1 MTPVTRVPLLDLRR
15 TPPGL
20 DDELARAF
28 QRVLESGHYILGPEV
43 DAFESECAAYVGAKH
58 AIAVS
63 SGTDALLV
71 ALMALGVGAGDE
83 VVCPTY
89 SFFATAGVIFR
100 LGARPVFVDSHPAC
114 FNLDPAKLDAAIT
127 GRTRAIMPVHLFG
140 QCADMTAVSSIAARR
155 GVPVVEDAAQA
166 IGAEHSCRGDTP
178 HAYSGDTPHAYGG
191 DTPHAEEEGR
201 GAGEEGRRAGTF
213 GAFGCFSFFPSKNL
227 GALGDAGLVTTGDAS
242 HAEAVRVLRSHG
254 GKPKY
259 HHAVVGGNFRI
270 DALQAALLRVKL
282 PHLDAATER
291 RQANAAHYTRE
302 FLKRGI
308 AGTGTAP
315 VVLPPVSRGRDVVNQ
330 YVIVLP
336 GEGERDRVRSVLAQR
351 GVGTEVYYPLPL
363 HLQLCFSHL
372 GYGPGDFPV
381 AERLARESLAL
392 PIFPELTPDELDYV
406 VAALADAV
414 ERR

>member
-1 MTPVTRVPLLDLRR
+1 VSRVTRVPLLDLRR
-15 TPPGL
+15 NPPGL

-43 DAFESECAAYVGAKH
+43 DAFESECAAYVGSRH

-100 LGARPVFVDSHPAC
+100 LGARPVFVDSHPAG
-114 FNLDPAKLDAAIT
+114 FNLDPAQLEAAIT
-127 GRTRAIMPVHLFG
+127 ERTRAIVPVHLFG

-155 GVPVVEDAAQA
+155 GIPVVEDAAQA
-166 IGAEHSCRGDTP
+166 IGAEHSFGGDP
-178 HAYSGDTPHAYGG
+178 AHAHSGDTPR
-191 DTPHAEEEGR
+191 AEEP
-201 GAGEEGRRAGTF
+201 RRAGTF

-227 GALGDAGLVTTGDAS
+227 GALGDAGLVTTDDPS
-242 HAEAVRVLRSHG
+242 RAEAVRVLRSHG

-282 PHLDAATER
+282 PRLDTATEQ

-302 FLKRGI
+302 LLKRGI
-308 AGTGTAP
+308 AHRGLGDAEADAP
-315 VVLPPVSRGRDVVNQ
+315 VVLPPVGSGRDVINQ

-363 HLQLCFSHL
+363 HLQACFSHL

-381 AERLARESLAL
+381 AERLATESLAL
-392 PIFPELTPDELDYV
+392 PIFPELTLEELDYV
-406 VAALADAV
+406 VASLADAV

>member
-1 MTPVTRVPLLDLRR
+1 VTPVTRVPLLDLRR
-15 TPPGL
+15 SPPGL
-20 DDELARAF
+20 DEELARAF

-43 DAFESECAAYVGAKH
+43 EAFESECAAYVGAKH

-89 SFFATAGVIFR
+89 SFFASAGVIFR

-114 FNLDPAKLDAAIT
+114 FNLDPAKLDAAISE
-127 GRTRAIMPVHLFG
+127 RTRAIMPVHLFG
-140 QCADMTAVSSIAARR
+140 QCADMTEVSSIAARR
-155 GVPVVEDAAQA
+155 GIPVVEDAAQA
-166 IGAEHSCRGDTP
+166 IGAEHPYRGD
-178 HAYSGDTPHAYGG
+178 
-191 DTPHAEEEGR
+191 
-201 GAGEEGRRAGTF
+201 EGRRAGTF

-227 GALGDAGLVTTGDAS
+227 GALGDAGLVTTDDPS
-242 HAEAVRVLRSHG
+242 RAEAVRVLRSHG

-259 HHAVVGGNFRI
+259 HHGVVGGNFRI

-282 PHLDAATER
+282 PRLDAATER

-308 AGTGTAP
+308 AATDAAAP
-315 VVLPPVSRGRDVVNQ
+315 VVLPPVRGGRDVVNQ

-336 GEGERDRVRSVLAQR
+336 GEGERDRVRGVLAQR
-351 GVGTEVYYPLPL
+351 GVGTEIYYPLPL
-363 HLQLCFSHL
+363 HLQPCFSHL
-372 GYGPGDFPV
+372 GYGAGDFPV
-381 AERLARESLAL
+381 AERLATESLAL

-406 VAALADAV
+406 VASLADAV

>member
-1 MTPVTRVPLLDLRR
+1 VTSVTRVPLLDLRR
-15 TPPGL
+15 SPPGL

-28 QRVLESGHYILGPEV
+28 ARVLESGHYILGPEV
-43 DAFESECAAYVGAKH
+43 DAFEAECAAYVGARH

-127 GRTRAIMPVHLFG
+127 ERTRAIVPVHLFG
-140 QCADMTAVSSIAARR
+140 QCADMTAVCSIAARH
-155 GVPVVEDAAQA
+155 GIPVVEDAAQA
-166 IGAEHSCRGDTP
+166 IGAEHSS
-178 HAYSGDTPHAYGG
+178 SGDTPH
-191 DTPHAEEEGR
+191 PER
-201 GAGEEGRRAGTF
+201 RRAGTF

-227 GALGDAGLVTTGDAS
+227 GAFGDAGLVTTDDPS

-282 PHLDAATER
+282 PRLDAATER
-291 RQANAAHYTRE
+291 RQANASHYTRE
-302 FLKRGI
+302 LLKRGI
-308 AGTGTAP
+308 ARVGPCGPGCDGRCANATAGTDAAAP
-315 VVLPPVSRGRDVVNQ
+315 VVLPPFCGGRHVVNQ

-336 GEGERDRVRSVLAQR
+336 GETERDRVRSVLAQR

-363 HLQLCFSHL
+363 HLQPCFSHL
-372 GYGPGDFPV
+372 GYGPGDFPI
-381 AERLARESLAL
+381 AERLATESLAL
-392 PIFPELTPDELDYV
+392 PIFPELTHDELDYV
-406 VAALADAV
+406 VASLADAV
-414 ERR
+414 GRR

>member
-1 MTPVTRVPLLDLRR
+1 MSSVTRVPLLDLRR
-15 TPPGL
+15 SPPGL
-20 DDELARAF
+20 DHELARAF

-43 DAFESECAAYVGAKH
+43 EAFESECAAYVGAKH

-100 LGARPVFVDSHPAC
+100 LGARPVFVDSQAAD
-114 FNLDPAKLDAAIT
+114 FNLDPSQLEAALSE
-127 GRTRAIMPVHLFG
+127 RTRAIVPVHLFG
-140 QCADMTAVSSIAARR
+140 QCADMTAISAIAARR
-155 GVPVVEDAAQA
+155 GIPIIEDAAQA
-166 IGAEHSCRGDTP
+166 IGAEHSS
-178 HAYSGDTPHAYGG
+178 SGDIPQ
-191 DTPHAEEEGR
+191 P
-201 GAGEEGRRAGTF
+201 EGRRAGTF

-227 GALGDAGLVTTGDAS
+227 GALGDAGLVTTDDPAR
-242 HAEAVRVLRSHG
+242 AEAVRVLRSHG

-282 PHLDAATER
+282 PRLDAATER

-302 FLKRGI
+302 LLKRGI
-308 AGTGTAP
+308 ACVGPGADAG
-315 VVLPPVSRGRDVVNQ
+315 VRIVLPPASRGRHVVNQ

-336 GEGERDRVRSVLAQR
+336 GQGERDRVRNVLAQR
-351 GVGTEVYYPLPL
+351 GVGTEIYYPLPL
-363 HLQLCFSHL
+363 HLQPCFAHL

-381 AERLARESLAL
+381 AERLATESLAL

-406 VAALADAV
+406 VASLADAV

>member
-1 MTPVTRVPLLDLRR
+1 MSTVMRVPLLDLRR
-15 TPPGL
+15 NPPGL

-28 QRVLESGHYILGPEV
+28 RRVLESGHYILGPEV
-43 DAFESECAAYVGAKH
+43 EAFEAECAAYVGAQH

-89 SFFATAGVIFR
+89 SFFATAGVIHR
-100 LGARPVFVDSHPAC
+100 LGARPVFVDSQASD
-114 FNLDPAKLDAAIT
+114 FNLDPAKLDAAISQ
-127 GRTRAIMPVHLFG
+127 RTRAILPVHLFG
-140 QCADMTAVSSIAARR
+140 QCADMTAVSAIAARR
-155 GVPVVEDAAQA
+155 GVPVIEDAAQA
-166 IGAEHSCRGDTP
+166 IGSE
-178 HAYSGDTPHAYGG
+178 
-191 DTPHAEEEGR
+191 HAE
-201 GAGEEGRRAGTF
+201 RRAGTL

-227 GALGDAGLVTTGDAS
+227 GAFGDAGLVTTDDPS
-242 HAEAVRVLRSHG
+242 RAEAVRVLRSHG

-282 PHLDAATER
+282 PRLDAATER
-291 RQANAAHYTRE
+291 RQANAAHYTRQL
-302 FLKRGI
+302 LKRGL
-308 AGTGTAP
+308 AGTGPAAP
-315 VVLPPVSRGRDVVNQ
+315 VVLPTIAGGRHVVNQ

-336 GEGERDRVRSVLAQR
+336 GEGERDRVRAALAQR

-363 HLQLCFSHL
+363 HLQPCFAHL

-381 AERLARESLAL
+381 AERLAQESLAL
-392 PIFPELTPDELDYV
+392 PIFPELTPEELDYV

-414 ERR
+414 GRR

>member
-1 MTPVTRVPLLDLRR
+1 VTTVKRVPLLDLRR
-15 TPPGL
+15 TPPEL

-28 QRVLESGHYILGPEV
+28 RRVLESGHYILGPEV
-43 DAFESECAAYVGAKH
+43 DAFESECAAYIGAKH

-83 VVCPTY
+83 VICPTY

-100 LGARPVFVDSHPAC
+100 LGARPVFIDSHPAC
-114 FNLDPAKLDAAIT
+114 FNLDPAQLDAAISE
-127 GRTRAIMPVHLFG
+127 RTRAILPVHLFG

-155 GVPVVEDAAQA
+155 GIPVVEDAAQA
-166 IGAEHSCRGDTP
+166 IGAEHSCRGAT
-178 HAYSGDTPHAYGG
+178 ARAASGDTPRPG
-191 DTPHAEEEGR
+191 
-201 GAGEEGRRAGTF
+201 EGRRAGTF

-227 GALGDAGLVTTGDAS
+227 GAFGDAGLVTTDDPAR
-242 HAEAVRVLRSHG
+242 AEAVRVLRSHG

-302 FLKRGI
+302 LLKRGI
-308 AGTGTAP
+308 ARVGLAGPEAAAP
-315 VVLPPVSRGRDVVNQ
+315 VVLPPVGSGRDVVNQ

-363 HLQLCFSHL
+363 HLQPCFSHL

-381 AERLARESLAL
+381 AERLATESLAL
-392 PIFPELTPDELDYV
+392 PIFPELTHDELDTV
-406 VAALADAV
+406 VASLADAV

>member
-1 MTPVTRVPLLDLRR
+1 VTTVTRVPLLDLRR
-15 TPPGL
+15 SAPGL
-20 DDELARAF
+20 DDELTRAF
-28 QRVLESGHYILGPEV
+28 QRVLVSGHYILGPEV

-71 ALMALGVGAGDE
+71 ALMALGVGPGDE

-100 LGARPVFVDSHPAC
+100 LGARPVFVDSAPAG

-127 GRTRAIMPVHLFG
+127 ERTRAIVPVHLFG
-140 QCADMTAVSSIAARR
+140 QCADMTAVSAIAARR

-166 IGAEHSCRGDTP
+166 IGAEHPDGGATP
-178 HAYSGDTPHAYGG
+178 RRSHGG
-191 DTPHAEEEGR
+191 DTSHT
-201 GAGEEGRRAGTF
+201 EEGRRAGTF

-227 GALGDAGLVTTGDAS
+227 GALGDAGLVTTEDPVR
-242 HAEAVRVLRSHG
+242 AEAVRVLRSHG

-259 HHAVVGGNFRI
+259 HHGVVGGNFRI

-282 PHLDAATER
+282 PRLDAATER
-291 RQANAAHYTRE
+291 RQANAAYYTQAL
-302 FLKRGI
+302 LKRGI
-308 AGTGTAP
+308 ARVGLGGPQGAAP
-315 VVLPPVSRGRDVVNQ
+315 VELPPTSSGRDVVNQ

-336 GEGERDRVRSVLAQR
+336 GEGERDRVRGVLAQR

-363 HLQLCFSHL
+363 HLQPCFSHL

-381 AERLARESLAL
+381 AERLATESLAL
-392 PIFPELTPDELDYV
+392 PIFPELTQDELDYV
-406 VAALADAV
+406 VVALTDAV
-414 ERR
+414 RSR

>member
-1 MTPVTRVPLLDLRR
+1 MTSVTRVPLLDLRR
-15 TPPGL
+15 NPPGL
-20 DDELARAF
+20 DDELVRAF
-28 QRVLESGHYILGPEV
+28 RRVLESGHYILGPEV
-43 DAFESECAAYVGAKH
+43 DAFEAECAAYIGARH

-100 LGARPVFVDSHPAC
+100 LGARPVFVDSDPAD
-114 FNLDPAKLDAAIT
+114 FNLDPAKLDAAISE
-127 GRTRAIMPVHLFG
+127 RTRAIMPVHLFG
-140 QCADMTAVSSIAARR
+140 QCADMAAISSIAARH
-155 GVPVVEDAAQA
+155 GIPVIEDAAQA
-166 IGAEHSCRGDTP
+166 IGAEHTYRGDTSDP
-178 HAYSGDTPHAYGG
+178 
-191 DTPHAEEEGR
+191 AE
-201 GAGEEGRRAGTF
+201 ARRAGTF

-227 GALGDAGLVTTGDAS
+227 GALGDAGLVTTDDPAR
-242 HAEAVRVLRSHG
+242 AEAVRVLRSHG

-259 HHAVVGGNFRI
+259 HHAIVGGNFRI

-302 FLKRGI
+302 LLKRGL
-308 AGTGTAP
+308 AGTDPAAP
-315 VVLPPVSRGRDVVNQ
+315 VVLPQASGGRHVVNQ

-336 GEGERDRVRSVLAQR
+336 GEGERDRVRGVLAQR

-363 HLQLCFSHL
+363 HLQPCFSHL
-372 GYGPGDFPV
+372 GYGKGDFPV
-381 AERLARESLAL
+381 AERLATQSLAL
-392 PIFPELTPDELDYV
+392 PIFPELTPEELDYV